1 MNNNNNIKVN
11 MICNAIKMIAGAAV
25 IGYAV
30 KVTKSAWPI
39 VGLMFIPQSSYSTT
53 SEPVNNND
61 SDGDEIKDED
71 IIKDFDKED
80 KENE

>member
-1 MNNNNNIKVN
+1 MNNNIKVN

-53 SEPVNNND
+53 SESEPVNKTD
-61 SDGDEIKDED
+61 EDDEIQDED

>member
-1 MNNNNNIKVN
+1 MNNNIKVN

-53 SEPVNNND
+53 SESEPVNKN
-61 SDGDEIKDED
+61 DEIQDED